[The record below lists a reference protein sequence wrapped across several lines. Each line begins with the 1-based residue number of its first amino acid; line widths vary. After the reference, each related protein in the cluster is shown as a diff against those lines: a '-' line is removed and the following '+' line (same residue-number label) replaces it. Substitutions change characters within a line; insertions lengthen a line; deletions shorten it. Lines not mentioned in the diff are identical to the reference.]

1 MNANF
6 LFPTNGTTAIFEY
19 FKFLETEIPAELS
32 LIFHAGYRPDLGG
45 ELSLLAEGTMY
56 AI

>member
-1 MNANF
+1 MSEGEVMNANF

-45 ELSLLAEGTMY
+45 VNY
-56 AI
+56 PY